1 MSLLLPAML
10 AAFSAAAARDS
21 VPLIVHVDSSSHLV
35 VVEYVVP
42 SSNTPIAGHQHGA
55 HGSADSDR
63 HAHTGDQMASGG
75 HGGHGA
81 HTRHVARF
89 DWPVDGW
96 IRGARVEVADPEGA
110 PLSQRLLH
118 HVNVINFD
126 RRQLLHP
133 ALERVYAAGQET
145 RPVSLPATVGV
156 PVTAGMEFALLTAF
170 DPSTML
176 PGSRIRV
183 IITWSPTNQVPRPVD
198 VYPLLLDAGFRPG
211 HTPAYDLPPGR
222 SERTL
227 EFVMPVSGR
236 VLVAGGHLH
245 DYGVELR
252 LEDTGKQETVFAL
265 EAVTD
270 SAGHMQ
276 HIPLSVPGV
285 IGSGRPLE
293 AGRHYRLTVVYDN
306 PTGDVIPEGAM
317 GEMALLFAP
326 DDSPVAL
333 QVDRSQAE
341 IIADIESLTELQEG
355 TH

>member
-1 MSLLLPAML
+1 MSILLPAML
-10 AAFSAAAARDS
+10 AALSAASALDS
-21 VPLIVHVDSSSHLV
+21 VPLAVRVDSSSHLV
-35 VVEYVVP
+35 IVEYIVP
-42 SSNTPIAGHQHGA
+42 SPTTPEPAHQHGA
-55 HGSADSDR
+55 HRGPGASG
-63 HAHTGDQMASGG
+63 HAHDGG
-75 HGGHGA
+75 HHASGGHGA

-89 DWPVDGW
+89 GWPVDGW
-96 IRGARVEVADPEGA
+96 VRGARVEVTDADGA

-145 RPVSLPATVGV
+145 RPVSLPATIGV
-156 PVTAGMEFALLTAF
+156 PVTAGMEFALLAAF
-170 DPSTML
+170 DPGTL
-176 PGSRIRV
+176 QPGSRIRV
-183 IITWSPTNQVPRPVD
+183 IITWSPTNQVPRPID

-211 HTPAYDLPPGR
+211 QTPAYDLPPGR

-252 LEDTGKQETVFAL
+252 LEDIARRQSVFTL

-270 SAGHMQ
+270 TAGRMQ
-276 HIPLSVPGV
+276 RIPLSVPGV
-285 IGSGRPLE
+285 IGSGRLLE

-306 PTGDVIPEGAM
+306 PTGEVIPEGAM

-326 DDSPVAL
+326 DDPGLAL
-333 QVDRSQAE
+333 QVDRTQPE
-341 IIADIESLTELQEG
+341 IIADIESLTELQTG
-355 TH
+355 TD

>member
-1 MSLLLPAML
+1 MSILLPAML
-10 AAFSAAAARDS
+10 AAISAATALDS
-21 VPLIVHVDSSSHLV
+21 VPLTVHVDSSSHLV

-42 SSNTPIAGHQHGA
+42 STAATMAGHQHGA
-55 HGSADSDR
+55 RVDAGADT
-63 HAHTGDQMASGG
+63 HAHDGSHHGSGG
-75 HGGHGA
+75 HGG

-89 DWPVDGW
+89 HWPVDGW
-96 IRGARVEVADPEGA
+96 VRGARVEVADPEGA

-133 ALERVYAAGQET
+133 ALERIYAAGQET

-170 DPSTML
+170 DPATMHA
-176 PGSRIRV
+176 GSRIRV
-183 IITWSPTNQVPRPVD
+183 IISWSPTNQVPRPVD
-198 VYPLLLDAGFRPG
+198 AYPLLLDAGFRPG
-211 HTPAYDLPPGR
+211 QTPAYDLPPGR
-222 SERTL
+222 SERSY

-245 DYGVELR
+245 DYGVEIR
-252 LEDTGKQETVFAL
+252 LEDIEKQHAVFSL

-270 SAGHMQ
+270 SAGRMQ
-276 HIPLSVPGV
+276 HIPLSAPGV
-285 IGSGRPLE
+285 VGRGRLLE
-293 AGRHYRLTVVYDN
+293 AGRRYRLTAVYDN
-306 PTGDVIPEGAM
+306 PTGAVIPEGAM

-326 DDSPVAL
+326 DNPDLAL
-333 QVDRSQAE
+333 QVDRSQPE
-341 IIADIESLTELQEG
+341 IIADVESLVDLQAG

>member
-1 MSLLLPAML
+1 MSILLPAML
-10 AAFSAAAARDS
+10 AALSAATATDT
-21 VPLIVHVDSSSHLV
+21 VPLTVQVDSASHLV

-42 SSNTPIAGHQHGA
+42 GGSMADMEHHHHSGGDAHTDSQEQETA
-55 HGSADSDR
+55 HGDS
-63 HAHTGDQMASGG
+63 

-81 HTRHVARF
+81 HMRHVTRF
-89 DWPVDGW
+89 EWPVDGW
-96 IRGARVEVADPEGA
+96 VRGARVEVADAEGG

-133 ALERVYAAGQET
+133 ALERIYAAGQET

-156 PVTAGMEFALLTAF
+156 PVSAGMEFALLTAF
-170 DPSTML
+170 DPSTMK

-183 IITWSPTNQVPRPVD
+183 IISWSPTNQMPRPID

-211 HTPAYDLPPGR
+211 QTPAYDLPPGR

-227 EFVMPVSGR
+227 EFEMPLSGR

-245 DYGVELR
+245 DYGVELK
-252 LEDTGKQETVFAL
+252 LEDIEKGESVFDL
-265 EAVTD
+265 DAVTD
-270 SAGHMQ
+270 SAGRMQ
-276 HIPLSVPGV
+276 HIPLSIPGA
-285 IGSGRPLE
+285 IGRGRRLE

-306 PTGDVIPEGAM
+306 PTDQVIPEGAM

-326 DDSPVAL
+326 DDPDVAL
-333 QVDRSQAE
+333 DVDRNRPE
-341 IIADIESLTELQEG
+341 IVADVESLSELRAG